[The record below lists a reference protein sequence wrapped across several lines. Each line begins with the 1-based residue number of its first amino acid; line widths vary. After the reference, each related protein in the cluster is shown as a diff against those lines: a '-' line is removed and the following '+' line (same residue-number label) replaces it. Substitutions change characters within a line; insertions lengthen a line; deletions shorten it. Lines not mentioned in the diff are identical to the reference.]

1 MILNNSQHQ
10 LMSEKNAAKVQ
21 CYSVVW

>member
-1 MILNNSQHQ
+1 
-10 LMSEKNAAKVQ
+10 MSEKNAAKVQ